1 MAGRLLATLV
11 TIAVSGAAAL
21 PAFAAA
27 PAAAVGRPGTSDRP
41 ATGMPAAV
49 PMVAP
54 AGSLAEWRRGQWWV
68 DATKLEAWHQQ
79 GITGRGVTI
88 ALLDGPV
95 ATGIPEL
102 QGQDV
107 QPTGTLCDRDL
118 WRSWGPTTPNGP
130 LDETSFHTT
139 SMAALLVG
147 SGRGNGPGGVGVL
160 GVAPGAT
167 LKTYAMFNTVDPAAH
182 QNLDCWGPGLAAFV
196 DRIVADGAQII
207 QVPVSLDVTGDE
219 IRAAFNRAVA
229 KGVVIVAASG
239 NGGPSSKVMSPGG
252 NAGVL
257 VVGGMQPDGKAIDTN
272 PTSTVDNWDQARSFD
287 VHYNIHLVAPGADIV
302 GGGLTSGNRWDSA
315 VLQSGSSG
323 ASAIVAGQ
331 LALMKQ
337 KWPKATGNQLLY
349 SLLHGARHPDGSA
362 VWEPR
367 RGFGTT
373 SFETTLTT
381 DPDVFPDVM
390 PIFASM
396 GNVMSD
402 QPTPPFIP
410 QTVGSDGFLPQ
421 APAAG
426 ATGAPTTAIPPS
438 ATAADAEAAP
448 VATPAP
454 TTSGTAWL
462 VWLVGGLVVVAL
474 LLGGGWAL
482 TRNRAPRRDLQP
494 TDARPAGHDGSGSGG
509 PQPETAGQAAG
520 RPTGRTGQGE
530 DTP

>member
-1 MAGRLLATLV
+1 MSRRMLAALATV
-11 TIAVSGAAAL
+11 AVSGVVGVSAV
-21 PAFAAA
+21 AAA
-27 PAAAVGRPGTSDRP
+27 PAQAAGMPGS
-41 ATGMPAAV
+41 AGMPA
-49 PMVAP
+49 VAP
-54 AGSLAEWRRGQWWV
+54 AGSVADWQRGQWWIQ
-68 DATKLEAWHQQ
+68 ATKLKEWHEQ
-79 GITGRGVTI
+79 GLTGKGVTI

-95 ATGIPEL
+95 ATRIPEL
-102 QGQDV
+102 EGQDLR
-107 QPTGTLCDRDL
+107 PTASLCDRDQ
-118 WRSWGPTTPNGP
+118 WRSWGPTTPDGP

-147 SGRGNGPGGVGVL
+147 SGKGNGPGGVGVL

-207 QVPVSLDVTGDE
+207 QIPVSLDVMGDE
-219 IRAAFNRAVA
+219 IQAALNRAIA

-257 VVGGMQPDGKAIDTN
+257 VVGGMQPDGKVLETN
-272 PTSTVDNWDQARSFD
+272 PTSTLDNWDQARSFD
-287 VHYNIHLVAPGADIV
+287 VQYNIHLVAPGADIV
-302 GGGLTSGNRWDSA
+302 GGGLAPGNRWDSA

-337 KWPKATGNQLLY
+337 KWPQATGNQLLY
-349 SLLHGARHPDGSA
+349 SVLRSARRPDGSA

-381 DPDVFPDVM
+381 DPGRYPDVM

-410 QTVGSDGFLPQ
+410 QASDGLLPE
-421 APAAG
+421 A
-426 ATGAPTTAIPPS
+426 S
-438 ATAADAEAAP
+438 ATSGSVAATQQGSASAAPEAA
-448 VATPAP
+448 VATPVA

-462 VWLVGGLVVVAL
+462 VWLVGGVVVVGL
-474 LLGGGWAL
+474 LAGGGWAL
-482 TRNRAPRRDLQP
+482 TRKRPSRNGLQRQADDEP
-494 TDARPAGHDGSGSGG
+494 VAGGDSAGPPPDAARPAV
-509 PQPETAGQAAG
+509 G
-520 RPTGRTGQGE
+520 RPAGRTGQGE

>member
-1 MAGRLLATLV
+1 VSRRLLAALATV
-11 TIAVSGAAAL
+11 AVSGVVGVSAVT
-21 PAFAAA
+21 AA
-27 PAAAVGRPGTSDRP
+27 PAVAVS
-41 ATGMPAAV
+41 
-49 PMVAP
+49 AP
-54 AGSLAEWRRGQWWV
+54 AGSLADWQRGQWWV
-68 DATKLEAWHQQ
+68 DATRLTAWHEQ
-79 GITGRGVTI
+79 GLTGQGVTI

-102 QGQDV
+102 TGQDV
-107 QPTGTLCDRDL
+107 RPTASLCDRDL
-118 WRSWGPTTPNGP
+118 WRSWGPTTPDAP

-147 SGRGNGPGGVGVL
+147 SGKGNGPGGVGVL

-182 QNLDCWGPGLAAFV
+182 QNLDCWGPGLAAFL

-207 QVPVSLDVTGDE
+207 QIPVSLDVMGDE
-219 IRAAFNRAVA
+219 IQAAFNRAIA
-229 KGVVIVAASG
+229 KGVVLVAASG
-239 NGGPSSKVMSPGG
+239 NGGPTSKVMSPGG

-257 VVGGMQPDGKAIDTN
+257 VVGGMQPDGKVLATN
-272 PTSTVDNWDQARSFD
+272 PTSTLDNWDQARSFD
-287 VHYNIHLVAPGADIV
+287 VQYNIHLVAPGADIV
-302 GGGLTSGNRWDSA
+302 GGGLAPGHRWDSA

-337 KWPKATGNQLLY
+337 KWPQATGNQLLY
-349 SLLHGARHPDGSA
+349 SLLRSARRPDGSA

-381 DPDVFPDVM
+381 DPGGFPDVM

-410 QTVGSDGFLPQ
+410 QTVGSDGLLPDASATSTSAA
-421 APAAG
+421 APQQG
-426 ATGAPTTAIPPS
+426 S
-438 ATAADAEAAP
+438 ATAAPQAAAQSTP
-448 VATPAP
+448 VP
-454 TTSGTAWL
+454 TTSSTAWL
-462 VWLVGGLVVVAL
+462 VWLVGGLAVVGL
-474 LLGGGWAL
+474 LVGGGWAL
-482 TRNRAPRRDLQP
+482 TRNRTSRNELRPQMSHEPAAG
-494 TDARPAGHDGSGSGG
+494 TDDDG
-509 PQPETAGQAAG
+509 PPPPETARQAVG
-520 RPTGRTGQGE
+520 RPAGRTGQGE

>member
-1 MAGRLLATLV
+1 MSRRLLAALAIV
-11 TIAVSGAAAL
+11 AVSGVVGVSAGSAG
-21 PAFAAA
+21 PAVAA
-27 PAAAVGRPGTSDRP
+27 PALPG
-41 ATGMPAAV
+41 GVPAAAGV
-49 PMVAP
+49 PAVAP
-54 AGSLAEWRRGQWWV
+54 AGSLADWQRGQWWV
-68 DATKLEAWHQQ
+68 EATKLKAWHEQ
-79 GITGRGVTI
+79 GVTGRGVTI

-95 ATGIPEL
+95 ATGVPEL
-102 QGQDV
+102 KGQDV
-107 QPTGTLCDRDL
+107 QPTASLCDRDL
-118 WRSWGPTTPNGP
+118 WRSWGPTTPGGP

-147 SGRGNGPGGVGVL
+147 SGKGNGPGGVGVL

-182 QNLDCWGPGLAAFV
+182 QNLDCWGPGLAAFL

-207 QVPVSLDVTGDE
+207 QIPVSLDVMGDE
-219 IRAAFNRAVA
+219 IQAAFNRALA
-229 KGVVIVAASG
+229 QGVVLVAASG

-257 VVGGMQPDGKAIDTN
+257 VVGGMQPDGKVLATN
-272 PTSTVDNWDQARSFD
+272 PTSTLDNWEQARSFD

-302 GGGLTSGNRWDSA
+302 GGGLAPGNRWDSA

-337 KWPKATGNQLLY
+337 KWPQATGNQLLY
-349 SLLHGARHPDGSA
+349 SLLRSARHPDGSA

-381 DPDVFPDVM
+381 DPGGYPDVM

-410 QTVGSDGFLPQ
+410 QTVGSDGHLPDASATSASATL
-421 APAAG
+421 APQG
-426 ATGAPTTAIPPS
+426 S
-438 ATAADAEAAP
+438 ATAAPEAAAETAP
-448 VATPAP
+448 VP

-462 VWLVGGLVVVAL
+462 VWLVGGLAVVAL
-474 LLGGGWAL
+474 LVGGGWAL
-482 TRNRAPRRDLQP
+482 TRNRASRNDFQP
-494 TDARPAGHDGSGSGG
+494 SVDHEPAAGADHEG
-509 PQPETAGQAAG
+509 PPPETAQQAVA
-520 RPTGRTGQGE
+520 RPTGRTAQGG